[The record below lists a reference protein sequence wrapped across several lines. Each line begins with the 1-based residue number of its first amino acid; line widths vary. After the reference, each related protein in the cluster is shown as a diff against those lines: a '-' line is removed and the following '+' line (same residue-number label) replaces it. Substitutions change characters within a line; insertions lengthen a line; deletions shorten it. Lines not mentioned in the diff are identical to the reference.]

1 MYEDECVIYKG
12 AFFQIEWYYDS
23 EGKSQSYDYCH
34 SCVLSQKKFLMLCQ
48 RMGDF
53 WKILDE
59 QKFLNKYLYGKNKM
73 TTFEKFFEENPEQKP
88 IYENEYNDFILSEF
102 MLEKMSNTLDNTIVF
117 TKISDKKSPF

>member
-1 MYEDECVIYKG
+1 
-12 AFFQIEWYYDS
+12 
-23 EGKSQSYDYCH
+23 
-34 SCVLSQKKFLMLCQ
+34 MLCQ